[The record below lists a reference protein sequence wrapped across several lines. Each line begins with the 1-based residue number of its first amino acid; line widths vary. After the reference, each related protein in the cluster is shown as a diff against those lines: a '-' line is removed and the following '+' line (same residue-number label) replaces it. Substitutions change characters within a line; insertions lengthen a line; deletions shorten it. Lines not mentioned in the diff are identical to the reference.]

1 MTGSKVT
8 AILMTKSAVL
18 HLYLLIIFF
27 YNIKRTF
34 FFTPC
39 QAQIFMVLQAM
50 HKSSNC
56 TNIPPHPTTLTL
68 LHQTYQHQTTLQLNA
83 AHFLSPHYTVN
94 HTLYTLKPGTP
105 QTPQLKPWEFTATC
119 GVLVNV
125 GHTQLHNMST
135 LCTHCT
141 AQQEK
146 LLTTLCAVKYR
157 TLTYFS

>member
-1 MTGSKVT
+1 MPGDFS
-8 AILMTKSAVL
+8 
-18 HLYLLIIFF
+18 
-27 YNIKRTF
+27 R
-34 FFTPC
+34 
-39 QAQIFMVLQAM
+39 IFMVLQAM

-119 GVLVNV
+119 GVLVNL
-125 GHTQLHNMST
+125 GHTPLHNMCTVVCIAQHNKKKHFTKST
-135 LCTHCT
+135 HRSCFST
-141 AQQEK
+141 Q
-146 LLTTLCAVKYR
+146 LLTAVGAGC
-157 TLTYFS
+157 LM